1 MTEQIRDLVDGSP
14 LPNELRRQAMAYQM
28 SADDR
33 GKHDVG
39 PLQCSAHDPGNN
51 AASLNRADRRTML

>member
-14 LPNELRRQAMAYQM
+14 LPNELRRQAMAYEM

-33 GKHDVG
+33 GKLDVG
-39 PLQCSAHDPGNN
+39 L
-51 AASLNRADRRTML
+51 